1 MSDCYMH
8 NSKGVD
14 VNDVHN
20 SRPNTNCTCDGVNGS
35 ERGEGQGPATDPKLL
50 EKGSGAYDHPQ
61 TPKATGP
68 AKESE

>member
-20 SRPNTNCTCDGVNGS
+20 SKPDTNCTCDGANGS
-35 ERGEGQGPATDPKLL
+35 ERGAGKGPATDPKLL
-50 EKGSGAYDHPQ
+50 ERLKICKMKLNETVIY
-61 TPKATGP
+61 
-68 AKESE
+68 